1 MPYVYAA
8 VEIGTEQRL
17 RAKRI
22 VEGMSKNMTE
32 EAIAKFFDV
41 PSAWVS
47 LAARASWYCP
57 EFVVKN
63 IITKRVLRLI
73 D

>member
-1 MPYVYAA
+1 MTYIYTSVD
-8 VEIGTEQRL
+8 IGNDQRL

-22 VEGMSKNMTE
+22 VDGMAKSMGE
-32 EAIAKFFDV
+32 EDIAKFFDV